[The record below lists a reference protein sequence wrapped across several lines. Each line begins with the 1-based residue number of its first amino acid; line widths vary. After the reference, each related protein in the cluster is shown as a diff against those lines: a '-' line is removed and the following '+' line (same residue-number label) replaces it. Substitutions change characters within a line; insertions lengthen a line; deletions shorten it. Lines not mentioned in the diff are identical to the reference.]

1 MSDVVASV
9 ITLALLLLGGAV
21 VVWLLLRAQR
31 ERRIVSE
38 TSAALAA
45 LGQLNATTLQS
56 RTYPSPIIHEWVD
69 WVNSKPQMDRYDL
82 RRLLWDNLASYEQ
95 HFDAQI
101 LAQAAAMI
109 ASTEYLNAYSALGQE
124 HLGKST
130 SPGIAPGKYQRIEA
144 KFFAKQQLPTFRY
157 SAHVRCVVRYTSPK
171 GQNSYWRYHEW
182 NFEGLYREFQEMRQD
197 RAAKSTTQ
205 FLRQQERQ
213 RVTAKVRFEVFARD
227 GNRCRVC
234 GTTADVEP
242 LHVDHI
248 IPISKGGRSDLHNL
262 QTLCQTCNLGKGN
275 RH

>member
-1 MSDVVASV
+1 MSDIVASA
-9 ITLALLLLGGAV
+9 ITIALLVGGGAV
-21 VVWLLLRAQR
+21 GGWLLLRAQR
-31 ERRIVSE
+31 ERRIVSD

-45 LGQLNATTLQS
+45 LRQLNASTLQS
-56 RTYPSPIIHEWVD
+56 RTFPSPITHEWVD

-82 RRLLWDNLASYEQ
+82 RRMLWHNLASYEE
-95 HFDAQI
+95 HFNAQI
-101 LAQAAAMI
+101 QAQVAAMI
-109 ASTEYLNAYSALGQE
+109 ASTEYLNAYSALGQA

-130 SPGIAPGKYQRIEA
+130 SPGLGPSRYQRLEA
-144 KFFAKQQLPTFRY
+144 KLFAKQQLPTFRY

-182 NFEGLYREFQEMRQD
+182 DFEGLHREFHEMRQD

-234 GTTADVEP
+234 GTTAEVEP